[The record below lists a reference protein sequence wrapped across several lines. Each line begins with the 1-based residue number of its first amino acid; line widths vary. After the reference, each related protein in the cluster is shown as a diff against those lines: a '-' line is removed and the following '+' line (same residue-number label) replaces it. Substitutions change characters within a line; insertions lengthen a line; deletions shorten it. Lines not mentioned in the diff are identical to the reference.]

1 MAGRGG
7 RPKGT
12 IKKSDDYD
20 KVMPTNHTKSAP
32 DVDSD
37 EKNDIRD
44 AISDMLTGN
53 LSNLKDWLTQIG
65 QGNPEKA
72 LAIFKDFTEYVL
84 PKQQRTD
91 SKDDRTSPIV
101 INFEP
106 SSKAN
111 IQADAPKDIPT
122 PTTKKFNIDEF
133 IKRK

>member
-12 IKKSDDYD
+12 IKSKDDYD
-20 KVMPTNHTKSAP
+20 KKMPVINSESK
-32 DVDSD
+32 D
-37 EKNDIRD
+37 ENLDKDDIRT
-44 AISDMLTGN
+44 AIHDMLSGN
-53 LSNLKDWLTQIG
+53 LGNLKDWLTNIG
-65 QGNPEKA
+65 QENPEKA
-72 LAIFKDFTEYVL
+72 LSIFKDFTEYVL

-111 IQADAPKDIPT
+111 IQVEAPRSKPN
-122 PTTKKFNIDEF
+122 TKFSLDDL
-133 IKRK
+133 IKK